1 LAVDALLLAVQM
13 CNSNPRQ
20 DSTGKELH
28 GDYRMKNINW
38 FKYRQYLGYVIDL
51 ARIFPIIN
59 KQRGISNLFWGLASQ
74 IIELPNR
81 LWIFILQVENQ
92 LTSFLSLLLPAE
104 IIEIGL
110 QCLKIFRLETA
121 WQILLR

>member
-1 LAVDALLLAVQM
+1 
-13 CNSNPRQ
+13 
-20 DSTGKELH
+20 
-28 GDYRMKNINW
+28 MKNINW

-59 KQRGISNLFWGLASQ
+59 KQRGISNVIWGLAYQ
-74 IIELPNR
+74 ITELPNR
-81 LWIFILQVENQ
+81 LWVFTLQVENQ
-92 LTSFLSLLLPAE
+92 LTSFLSLLFPAG